1 MPAFAPC
8 PTPFNLAAHVLRHA
22 TAQPDKPALMILHP
36 GAAPEVWSYARL
48 EAAIRGAAT
57 GLCQLGL
64 GPGDRVLLR
73 LGNSAAFPLAFLGAI
88 VAGLVPVPTAAGL
101 TRDEASRAAA
111 LVNPA
116 LIIAED
122 GIALPDHPAPVLR
135 AVDLGRFET
144 LPPSPYDFGSPH
156 DFGSPERLAYVVFTS
171 GTSGRALPVAH
182 AHRALWARAMMHA
195 GWEGLRPSDRL
206 LHTGAL
212 NWTFTL
218 GTGLLDPW
226 TVGATAMVPAPGTR
240 AADLPALMAAHEVTI
255 LAAVPGIFRQM
266 LRMPLPALPRLRH
279 GLAAGEALPPA
290 LRDAWQAA
298 TGTDLHEALG
308 TTECSTFLSG
318 NPDRPAPAGTTG
330 FPQPGRRLAVL
341 NEDGTFVQTGQP
353 GLLAIHR
360 SDPGLMLG
368 YLDQPQETAARFSGD
383 WFLPGDLVEETASG
397 ALRHLGRA
405 DDLMNPGGFRVAPQ
419 EVEAAL
425 AGFPGLADCAVTEVE
440 VKPGVRLIACAYVSA
455 AALDETALA
464 AHAALGLA
472 PYKCPRLW
480 HRLDHLPLNANNKL
494 NRRALR
500 ALLQEMP

>member
-36 GAAPEVWSYARL
+36 EAAPELWSYARL
-48 EAAIRGAAT
+48 EAAVRGTAT
-57 GLCQLGL
+57 GLCKLGL

-73 LGNSAAFPLAFLGAI
+73 LGNSAAFPLAYLGAI
-88 VAGLVPVPTAAGL
+88 AAGLVPVPTAAGL
-101 TRDEASRAAA
+101 TRDEATRAAG
-111 LVNPA
+111 LINPA
-116 LIIAED
+116 LIIAEE
-122 GIALPDHPAPVLR
+122 GIARPDHPAPVLDAAELR
-135 AVDLGRFET
+135 GFET
-144 LPPSPYDFGSPH
+144 LPPCPYAL
-156 DFGSPERLAYVVFTS
+156 GSPERLAYVVFTS

-195 GWEGLRPSDRL
+195 GWEGLRPFDRL
-206 LHTGAL
+206 MHTGAL

-226 TVGATAMVPAPGTR
+226 TIGATAMVPAPGTGV
-240 AADLPALMAAHEVTI
+240 ADLPALIAAHEVTI

-266 LRMPLPALPRLRH
+266 LRTPLPALPRLRH
-279 GLAAGEALPPA
+279 GLAAGEALPPS

-308 TTECSTFLSG
+308 LTECSTFLSG

-341 NEDGTFVQTGQP
+341 QEDGTPVQTGQP

-368 YLDQPQETAARFSGD
+368 YLDHPQETAARFSGD
-383 WFLPGDLVEETASG
+383 WFLPGDLVEETAAG
-397 ALRHLGRA
+397 AFRYLGRA

-425 AGFPGLADCAVTEVE
+425 AGFPGLADCAVAEVE
-440 VKPGVRLIACAYVSA
+440 VKPGVRLIACAYISA
-455 AALDETALA
+455 APLDETALA

-472 PYKCPRLW
+472 PYKRPRLW
-480 HRLDHLPLNANNKL
+480 RRLDHLPLNANNKL